1 VNEAIDPGPLID
13 DPDIFRAAKVLI
25 YQHVGSANRIQAT
38 MQVARQSADLGAIDL
53 LLKFDF
59 TIHDN
64 VEVDPT

>member
-1 VNEAIDPGPLID
+1 MID
-13 DPDIFRAAKVLI
+13 DPYI

-38 MQVARQSADLGAIDL
+38 MQVARQSADLGVIDL